1 MSETFWTAVHGT
13 VVLWVFSGV
22 LACALALALTAGAL
36 SDRRLLMLLSRT
48 VINFTRG
55 IPTSLFVIAA
65 GITLLRLPAVGRVP
79 ALFPGTPLSFQHV
92 AWGVTLALALGSTGH
107 LAEIFRAARSTLGH
121 TRLDQATVLGLSRPR
136 RVALLTREAAAVAL
150 APTGTRLVH
159 HLHNTAF
166 AALFPVIDLFGFIQ
180 AQANATF
187 RVVEFALLGCLVYVI
202 LSASIWLIFRAL
214 EWLLQRRIVRVQRVE
229 AVVA

>member
-1 MSETFWTAVHGT
+1 
-13 VVLWVFSGV
+13 
-22 LACALALALTAGAL
+22 
-36 SDRRLLMLLSRT
+36 
-48 VINFTRG
+48 
-55 IPTSLFVIAA
+55 
-65 GITLLRLPAVGRVP
+65 LRLPAVGRVP
-79 ALFPGTPLSFQHV
+79 ALFPGTPLPFQHV
-92 AWGVTLALALGSTGH
+92 AWGVALALALGSAGH

-187 RVVEFALLGCLVYVI
+187 RVVEFAFLGCLVYVI

-214 EWLLQRRIVRVQRVE
+214 EWLLQRRIVRVRRVE